1 MSNGEIVSIIIG
13 VAVVVLLLARQ
24 MQVRPV
30 RDQSS
35 VRIALVLGV
44 IGVIELT
51 NAAHGHKLGATTVA
65 WLAAM
70 IVVGAALGVV
80 RAFTVKLWR
89 VDEGLALRKG
99 TLVTAVLW
107 VVSLGAHFA
116 MENRIDASAKISGFG
131 ASSLLLYLAI
141 TYGVQREVVRWRAA
155 AVAPV

>member
-1 MSNGEIVSIIIG
+1 MSNGEILSIIIG

-30 RDQSS
+30 GDQSS
-35 VRIALVLGV
+35 LRIALVLGV
-44 IGVIELT
+44 IGVIEVT
-51 NAAHGHKLGATTVA
+51 KAAHGHQLGATTVA

-70 IVVGAALGVV
+70 IVVGGALGVI

-99 TLVTAVLW
+99 TLVTGVLW

-116 MENRIDASAKISGFG
+116 MENRIDASTHISGFG